1 MRQIKLQEIEIQKK
15 KDDWRQDED
24 KKIVDEWAK
33 MRQKEKTINQQHK
46 EKE

>member
-15 KDDWRQDED
+15 KDDWRKDED

-33 MRQKEKTINQQHK
+33 MRQKEKLVNQQHK